1 MGFDKTAKM
10 KYVLVSGGQYSIRAS
25 LVKFGRVLTESQ
37 VLFLALGRESLVRVL
52 QSAHNLEIYR
62 GRNGRLIANSLFY
75 RSAVEDDWAQDKYS
89 AMGCEEPWLIL

>member
-52 QSAHNLEIYR
+52 QSAHNVEIYR
-62 GRNGRLIANSLFY
+62 GGNGRLIANSLFY